1 MKKLLLILLCLP
13 MIGFGQNTYVPD
25 DNFEAYLEANG
36 MGNGIANDDYVTTA
50 NINNVLDL
58 SVDGENI
65 ADLTGIEDFTDLMGL
80 ECRYNQITSLDIT
93 QNTDLVSLRC
103 YGNLLTSIDVSQNI
117 NLTFLNVGSPQDL
130 VGNQLT
136 SLDISNNISLESL
149 ACSSNQIECLDIS
162 NNTALTALYCNYN
175 SLEKLNTKNG
185 NWANIVELDAT
196 NNNNLLCVEVDNIT
210 VSTTSPNGD
219 WYFDSFTTIT
229 TNCNYSNPC
238 ATVSAIQEHTT
249 NKELLKVTDL
259 LGRETKQ
266 TNQPLFYIYDD
277 GTVEKRIVIE

>member
-13 MIGFGQNTYVPD
+13 MMTLAQQTYVPD

-50 NINNVLDL
+50 NINSVLGLDL
-58 SVDGENI
+58 DGESI
-65 ADLTGIEDFTDLMGL
+65 TDLTGIEDFTDLMGL

-93 QNTDLVSLRC
+93 QNTALVSLRC
-103 YGNLLTSIDVSQNI
+103 YGNLLTSIDLSQNI

-136 SLDISNNISLESL
+136 SLDISNNIALETL
-149 ACSSNQIECLDIS
+149 ACTSNQIECLDIS
-162 NNTALTALYCNYN
+162 NNTALTELYCNYN
-175 SLEKLNTKNG
+175 SLEQLNTKNG
-185 NWANIVELDAT
+185 NWANIEELDAS
-196 NNNNLLCVEVDNIT
+196 NNNNLMCVEVDNIN
-210 VSTTSPNGD
+210 VASDPNGD

-229 TNCNYSNPC
+229 TNCNYTNPC
-238 ATVSAIQEHTT
+238 ATVSAIQEQTT

-277 GTVEKRIVIE
+277 GTVEKRIVVE

>member
-13 MIGFGQNTYVPD
+13 VIVLAQQTYVPD

-50 NINNVLDL
+50 NIDTVLDL
-58 SVDGENI
+58 DVDGLNI
-65 ADLTGIEDFTDLMGL
+65 ADLTGIEDFKDLMGL
-80 ECRYNQITSLDIT
+80 ECRGNLLTSLDIT
-93 QNTDLVSLRC
+93 QNTDLVFLRC

-117 NLTFLNVGSPQDL
+117 NLRFLSVGSPQDG

-136 SLDISNNISLESL
+136 SLDISNNIALETL
-149 ACSSNQIECLDIS
+149 ACSFNQIECLDIS
-162 NNTALTALYCNYN
+162 NNTALTELSCNYN
-175 SLEKLNTKNG
+175 SLEQLNTKNG

-210 VSTTSPNGD
+210 VSSSPNGD

-229 TNCNYSNPC
+229 NNCNYSNSC
-238 ATVSAIQEHTT
+238 NSSTSIFEHTT
-249 NKELLKVTDL
+249 SRKLLKITDL
-259 LGRETKQ
+259 LGKETPYRRN
-266 TNQPLFYIYDD
+266 TPLLYLYDD